1 MLGKETEK
9 SKNRSW
15 RGKTKHQAR
24 TFRGYLPMFRLLM
37 SFNNFKDLISLMSLS
52 FAFQNSFSLFNCSIR
67 SRSLL
72 ICVFKFCSLFMF
84 SKFFCFLRMRNR
96 CDASVFFLLRSCLI
110 LSSSLEVL
118 TGASSSFT
126 TTAVVAATFPF
137 LGSRSFL
144 NCETSWPLF
153 IMLMSSSA
161 LPLLTSSNDSK
172 REPSSESLDIRFC
185 RCSERL
191 FTFIPFLLAMSMF
204 VDFFSHP
211 CFALVLTNKTI
222 CLRNY
227 H

>member
-1 MLGKETEK
+1 MK
-9 SKNRSW
+9 
-15 RGKTKHQAR
+15 AR
-24 TFRGYLPMFRLLM
+24 KKKFILPCFTGYLPMFRLLM
-37 SFNNFKDLISLMSLS
+37 SFSSFIDLISLMSFNL
-52 FAFQNSFSLFNCSIR
+52 AFQNSFSLFSCSIR

-72 ICVFKFCSLFMF
+72 ICMFRFCSLFMF

-110 LSSSLEVL
+110 LSSSLDMP

-126 TTAVVAATFPF
+126 TTAAVAATLPF

-144 NCETSWPLF
+144 NCETSWPLL

-172 REPSSESLDIRFC
+172 REPNSESLDIRFC

-191 FTFIPFLLAMSMF
+191 FTFMVFVSACDADGSLLTLVCPCLLASR
-204 VDFFSHP
+204 
-211 CFALVLTNKTI
+211 NKRI
-222 CLRNY
+222 FLCNCNRL
-227 H
+227 